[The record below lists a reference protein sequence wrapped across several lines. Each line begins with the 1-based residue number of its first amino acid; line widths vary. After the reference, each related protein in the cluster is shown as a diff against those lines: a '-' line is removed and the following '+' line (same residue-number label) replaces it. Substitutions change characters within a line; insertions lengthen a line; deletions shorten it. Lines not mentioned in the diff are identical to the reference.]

1 MKIDLRKLIGV
12 HGDTIPFSGTIDLSK
27 EELYGAYPFQSVVT
41 YAGEIVNHLG
51 VFRLTGQVDTTY
63 HTCCARCLKPLD
75 IPLSASVDVVLSRDA
90 DAEEEEDIFPL
101 ENNEIALEDVF
112 IPALILQVDMT
123 YLCREDCKG
132 LCPSCGCDRNE
143 STCSC
148 ESKQVDPRMAVLA
161 KLLEGNEGR
170 QD

>member
-1 MKIDLRKLIGV
+1 MKIDLRQLIGV
-12 HGDTIPFSGTIDLSK
+12 HGDTIPFSGTLDLSA
-27 EELYGAYPFQSVVT
+27 EELYGARPFQDPVT
-41 YAGEIVNHLG
+41 YSGEIVNHLG
-51 VFRLTGQVDTTY
+51 ILRLTGQVETMY
-63 HTCCARCLKPLD
+63 HTCCSRCLKDLE

-90 DAEEEEDIFPL
+90 DAEEEEDVFPI
-101 ENNEIALEDVF
+101 ENNEIELEDVL

-132 LCPSCGCDRNE
+132 LCPSCGCDRNV
-143 STCSC
+143 SACTC
-148 ESKQVDPRMAVLA
+148 ESKQVDPRMSVLA